1 MSLPF
6 GPPVSGISPLVK
18 IGRYIFLFLG
28 IKKGL
33 VGQKYYTKRAERDRE
48 VAAEQ
53 KVKRDI
59 RIKEEKRLN
68 AIYEEKQL
76 KKLEAGTFFDDL

>member
-18 IGRYIFLFLG
+18 IGRYIFFFLG
-28 IKKGL
+28 VKKGI
-33 VGQKYYTKRAERDRE
+33 VGQKYYMGRADHDRE

-53 KVKRDI
+53 KIKRDI
-59 RIKEEKRLN
+59 RIKEERRLN

-76 KKLEAGTFFDDL
+76 KKLERGTFFDDL